1 MKMAQIFNCGSPN
14 FSNDLIVLLKDEC
27 SHSANIFHSLHQLP
41 FLIFNLNMCFSLQ
54 AYVRV
59 KRILDKLG
67 PSELFCDPDF
77 PANESVLFYSDHS
90 DPPDIKWA
98 RPKVTWLEIM
108 S

>member
-1 MKMAQIFNCGSPN
+1 M
-14 FSNDLIVLLKDEC
+14 LLKDE
-27 SHSANIFHSLHQLP
+27 SSFSANTHIFHSLHEVMNYHFGL
-41 FLIFNLNMCFSLQ
+41 FYLHMNGFSIQ

-98 RPKVTWLEIM
+98 RPKVTSWLEIK

>member
-1 MKMAQIFNCGSPN
+1 MNYHFGL
-14 FSNDLIVLLKDEC
+14 FY
-27 SHSANIFHSLHQLP
+27 LHM
-41 FLIFNLNMCFSLQ
+41 NGFSLQ

-98 RPKVTWLEIM
+98 RPKVTSWLEIK